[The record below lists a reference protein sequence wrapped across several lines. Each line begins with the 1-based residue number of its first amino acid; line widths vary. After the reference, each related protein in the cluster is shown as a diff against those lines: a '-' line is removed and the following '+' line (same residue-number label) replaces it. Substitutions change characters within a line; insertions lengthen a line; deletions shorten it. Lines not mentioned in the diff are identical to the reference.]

1 MYLWVLRD
9 EETKMRSA
17 VAQMM
22 PTHVYHEIG
31 EWTCPML
38 LHLYWPSMIYENEH
52 SEDEECGCNTCG
64 DLDCNVLDTIYEVND
79 LDGTS
84 TRWHRTLLKERQ
96 RLYEARW
103 TKWRCSGRPMKCLP

>member
-1 MYLWVLRD
+1 M
-9 EETKMRSA
+9 
-17 VAQMM
+17 
-22 PTHVYHEIG
+22 
-31 EWTCPML
+31 

-64 DLDCNVLDTIYEVND
+64 DLDCNVLDTIYEVTD

-84 TRWHRTLLKERQ
+84 TRWHRTPLKERQ

-103 TKWRCSGRPMKCLP
+103 TKYRSPRMASESITWPAYPGWLAGQ